1 MQHWARESAA
11 RWTRRLPR
19 LPDRSNAGSL
29 ARVINVD
36 LILPKR
42 FRLLS
47 KGGVLGAAL
56 AALGLAFPLTLML
69 PAKVTAFAGVQALWC
84 LAAAMRLILRRGQ
97 QSRNGLVLVLAAVR
111 RTCTILECL
120 GSFVSHCQ
128 KGGRI

>member
-47 KGGVLGAAL
+47 KGGVLGAAF
-56 AALGLAFPLTLML
+56 AALGLAFLLTLML

-84 LAAAMRLILRRGQ
+84 LAAAITLILRSGE
-97 QSRNGLVLVLAAVR
+97 QSHNGLGHL
-111 RTCTILECL
+111 I
-120 GSFVSHCQ
+120 
-128 KGGRI
+128 